1 MRQLVI
7 SAVAVALFFSVPVRA
22 QNSAINDIKG
32 KIFDAEMAQK
42 TFANG
47 LKFCG
52 ELNGTNFFFQPRGRV
67 LNLEDYHR
75 SLENLARQ
83 GVFNPETKQPWNEH
97 DAESRWTQ
105 VKRQAVLDQSNCT
118 LVASLPGLQKKLE
131 ELQSAQSND
140 KP

>member
-105 VKRQAVLDQSNCT
+105 VKRQAVLDQSN
-118 LVASLPGLQKKLE
+118 
-131 ELQSAQSND
+131 
-140 KP
+140 